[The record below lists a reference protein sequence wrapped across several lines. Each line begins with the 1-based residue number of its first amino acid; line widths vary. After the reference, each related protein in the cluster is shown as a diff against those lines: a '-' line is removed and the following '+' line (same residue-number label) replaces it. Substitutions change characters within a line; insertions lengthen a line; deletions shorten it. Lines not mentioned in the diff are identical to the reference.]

1 MRLHQSWWRTFRLR
15 VPFGTGPQKGSEKA
29 YGNMID
35 ADGDVAGLN
44 FLSHEAQDAYD
55 QRVAVTT
62 AGVEAFRTRR
72 HLMASQPLA
81 FNLFGHLSKHLDLA
95 TGLLRLLLGT
105 DEVGEV
111 TSIEIERLSASLG
124 DRTAFDLFAT
134 YTRPGGSSACI
145 AIETKLTN
153 RSPSTTTTGR
163 RTSPTRRDPT
173 VWRTTDTAC
182 LGDRRWSQLW
192 RSHLLARAES
202 NPHPELGPA
211 ILLVIHH
218 PSDQHC
224 RTNVDG
230 YCRLLT
236 SPETVQAIDLQ
247 QIRDVLADVIAGDDS
262 QQRWV
267 GNSPIGTWTS
277 ASPDRSSDSPTWHQ
291 SQHDRFPQCTQRCNW
306 RV

>member
-124 DRTAFDLFAT
+124 DRTAFDVFAT

-145 AIETKLTN
+145 AIETKLTEPF
-153 RSPSTTTTGR
+153 SQHDYDWTAYLAHSAF
-163 RTSPTRRDPT
+163 DPT

-192 RSHLLARAES
+192 RNHLLA
-202 NPHPELGPA
+202 
-211 ILLVIHH
+211 
-218 PSDQHC
+218 
-224 RTNVDG
+224 
-230 YCRLLT
+230 
-236 SPETVQAIDLQ
+236 
-247 QIRDVLADVIAGDDS
+247 
-262 QQRWV
+262 
-267 GNSPIGTWTS
+267 
-277 ASPDRSSDSPTWHQ
+277 
-291 SQHDRFPQCTQRCNW
+291 
-306 RV
+306 